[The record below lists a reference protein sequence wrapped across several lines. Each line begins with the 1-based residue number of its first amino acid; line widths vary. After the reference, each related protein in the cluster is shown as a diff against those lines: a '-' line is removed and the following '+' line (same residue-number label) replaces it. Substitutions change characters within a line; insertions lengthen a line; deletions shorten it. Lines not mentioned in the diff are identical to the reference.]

1 MKKRLFNILAI
12 GLFLFSLASCNDD
25 GVDMIETEIEIESGE
40 DFLSL
45 SRLAGEY
52 KIDIQTE
59 SNATWKATVDGKL
72 GYVALDDT
80 MGVGSKTITLY
91 TSTNRYDEDRTANL
105 CITFPGYEA
114 SNQTIPLKQMGKL
127 SDPENADHLSVGNHI
142 YAVGYGYDTRDKWA
156 NPNSVK
162 AEILK
167 TSEMIK
173 SGNIS
178 AGSIEMSVETDVV
191 TGSSISELSNELNTS
206 GKVSGSGWGFKAE
219 AGASFNMKDF
229 SSNKYEYAIAY
240 INFAKRSVIT
250 KKTAASLRKYYMTPE
265 AYDEINGICE
275 EGEEA
280 DYPSTPSGF
289 DKLINGYGTHLV
301 VKAKL
306 GGQIKYAMRMDV
318 SQIKGSYDLNAYAK
332 MNYKG
337 IVNAE
342 ASVSDEL
349 KKSYENN
356 KSNIHTTITVLGGD
370 STATNIAKLN
380 KVEDVTQYLDK
391 WMESLEKDENL
402 ALMDFE
408 ASDAMIPLYE
418 LVDKTKYPA
427 RYAAMKEYMQTGRLE
442 SIKSINM
449 EYQCGTSTMIEG
461 LPTFDGAS
469 EKNTLIKDVYNE
481 GQWVGRICHEYIP
494 VLNQKERVTVVYP
507 VFSNTVK
514 YNMGYFVGDAG
525 HAPAKVCWQGENLT
539 VTDCPEDSIG
549 AKMTLYLRG
558 SDVSAVCYDN
568 YVKGTIEDATVAAQG
583 INGIYNYPIVK
594 IFNQIWMRENF
605 KANRFTNGKAI
616 ACEYNNDLTDH
627 WTKDYAYYP
636 YEAAKN
642 DKFAPTNW
650 RVPAAKDFQ
659 FIQEALEKNGVTSIS
674 TAKAFFPDSEGG
686 VLGFHHWHAGYYSWS
701 LLSPLGKF
709 NNRGTVGY
717 YGCINET
724 KSPEIV
730 QIAAN
735 ETVGFPGSEKWPTPI
750 ATQCFTVRLVQ
761 DITQ

>member
-1 MKKRLFNILAI
+1 MKKSFLNILSI

-25 GVDMIETEIEIESGE
+25 GVDMIETEIEIENGK
-40 DFLSL
+40 DFMSL
-45 SRLAGEY
+45 SRLGSEY

-59 SNATWKATVDGKL
+59 SNATWKASIDGIL
-72 GYVALDDT
+72 GYVASDDT

-91 TSTNRYDEDRTANL
+91 TSTNRYDKDRTANL
-105 CITFPGYEA
+105 CISFPGYEA

-156 NPNSVK
+156 NPSSVK

-219 AGASFNMKDF
+219 AGAAFDMKDF

-250 KKTAASLRKYYMTPE
+250 KKTAASLRTYYMTPE
-265 AYDEINGICE
+265 AYDDINGTN
-275 EGEEA
+275 GQ
-280 DYPSTPSGF
+280 YPSTEGGF
-289 DKLINGYGTHLV
+289 NDLINGYGTHLV

-318 SQIKGSYDLNAYAK
+318 SQIKGSYDLKAYAK

-356 KSNIHTTITVLGGD
+356 KSSIHTRISVLGGD
-370 STATNIAKLN
+370 DDAATNLAN
-380 KVEDVTQYLDK
+380 PDSVANFSTYLSN
-391 WMESLEKDENL
+391 WLSSLKTDENL
-402 ALMDFE
+402 ALMDFD
-408 ASDAMIPLYE
+408 ASDALIPLYN
-418 LVDKTKYPA
+418 LVDSVAYPA
-427 RYAAMKEYMQTGRLE
+427 RYTAMKQYMKTGRL
-442 SIKSINM
+442 KSIESVNM

-469 EKNTLIKDVYNE
+469 EKNTLIKDIYNE

-494 VLNQKERVTVVYP
+494 VINKKARVTVVYP

-525 HAPAKVCWQGENLT
+525 HAPAKVCWQGEKLT

-594 IFNQIWMRENF
+594 IFNQIWMRENY
-605 KANRFTNGKAI
+605 KANHYTNGYGI
-616 ACEYNNDLTDH
+616 ADCKYDEDLTNY
-627 WTKDYAYYP
+627 WRKDCAFYTYQ
-636 YEAAKN
+636 AAKN
-642 DKFAPTNW
+642 DYLAPTNW
-650 RVPAAKDFQ
+650 RVSAAKDFQ
-659 FIQEALEKNGVTSIS
+659 FIQGVLEKNGVTEIS
-674 TAKAFFPDSEGG
+674 TAKAFFPDTEGG
-686 VLGFHHWHAGYYSWS
+686 ILGFHHWHTGFWVGKGFYYE
-701 LLSPLGKF
+701 GKH
-709 NNRGTVGY
+709 GD
-717 YGCINET
+717 YGCLTNDGKKSNDGTIMISSDEGFANINAWINQAYL
-724 KSPEIV
+724 P
-730 QIAAN
+730 
-735 ETVGFPGSEKWPTPI
+735 
-750 ATQCFTVRLVQ
+750 VRLLQ